1 MRRTEEAKRRPETIW
16 KEHDCLNGKKV
27 RVMVAI
33 LRTRGC
39 WWSDKEGCTM
49 CGYHFASM
57 KGIGLPD
64 LREQLQR
71 VLEKYE
77 GEEMVKIYTS
87 GSFLDTRE
95 IPLELREE
103 LFTSLDR
110 SQRILVES
118 RPEFVTQ
125 KNLDGIDVDRLEV
138 AIGLESAQD
147 SVREHC
153 VRKGFTFD
161 DYLKAAH
168 SLEGLGVPLRTYLLL
183 KPPFLT
189 EAEAIE
195 DTVRSI
201 QLVRGMSESI
211 SINPVNVQ
219 RDTLVDWLWRR
230 GDYRPPWWWSL
241 IQVLEKT
248 FVEGGPRIF
257 SAPSGAG
264 TPRGIH
270 NCGKCDKRVSE
281 AIAAFSFSQ
290 DLEDLNEL
298 ECDCREEWRAIM
310 TVQDTMNTSVD
321 IARHLGS
328 LEEE

>member
-1 MRRTEEAKRRPETIW
+1 MRRTEEAKRRPEAIW

-27 RVMVAI
+27 RAMVAI

-57 KGIGLPD
+57 KGIGLPE
-64 LREQLQR
+64 LREQLER

-103 LFTSLDR
+103 LFTSFDR

-125 KNLDGIDVDRLEV
+125 KNLDGIDVDRLEM

-147 SVREHC
+147 DVREHC

-161 DYLKAAH
+161 DYLRASR
-168 SLEGLGVPLRTYLLL
+168 SLDRLGVPLRTYLLL

-195 DTVRSI
+195 DTVRSV
-201 QLVRGMSESI
+201 QLVREISESI

-248 FVEGGPRIF
+248 FVEDGPRIF

-270 NCGKCDKRVSE
+270 NCGKCDKKVIE

-290 DLEDLNEL
+290 DLEDLKGL

-310 TVQDTMNTSVD
+310 TVQDAMNTSVD
-321 IARHLGS
+321 IGRHVGS
-328 LEEE
+328 VEEE